1 MTAYGDLGPWY
12 RPSQAAP
19 LLGMSARAVR
29 ELCQDKRIDH
39 RADTGPAGAV
49 RYLVS
54 KQAIERFH
62 NQTIVRGNAR
72 GAA

>member
-1 MTAYGDLGPWY
+1 M
-12 RPSQAAP
+12 
-19 LLGMSARAVR
+19 LGMSARAVR

>member
-1 MTAYGDLGPWY
+1 MSYGNLGPWY

-29 ELCQDKRIDH
+29 QLCQDKLIDH
-39 RADTGPAGAV
+39 RRDRGPAGAY
-49 RYLVS
+49 RYTIS
-54 KQAIERFH
+54 AQAIERFH
-62 NQTIVRGNAR
+62 NQTVVKGNAR